1 MTNLLE
7 LEKLKMVFYAKREL
21 FRSVGVKA
29 IDGVSL
35 NIEKGQTVALVGES
49 GSGKTTLG
57 RLSLRLLEPAAGRI
71 LFDNRDLTQ
80 LREEE
85 LIWFRKR
92 AQAIF
97 QDPYS
102 SIEPFMSIYQI
113 IEEPLLIHG
122 MANSA
127 DRKELV
133 HKVLEDVRLTPAENF
148 ASKYPHELSG
158 GQRQR
163 VGIARAVVLKPEYIV
178 ADEPVSMID
187 ASSRSEILQVLK
199 DLQEKLKIA
208 FLYITH
214 DIATAR
220 YFSDRIAV
228 MYLGRIIELG
238 PPDDVT
244 EEPLHPY
251 TKALIAAVPEPD
263 PANRFRERPVVPGE
277 PPDPINVPPN
287 CRFHPRCP
295 SFMEGKCD
303 MMDPAL
309 REIRTAHFVA
319 CHLYGLDA

>member
-1 MTNLLE
+1 MANLVE
-7 LEKLKMVFYAKREL
+7 LENLKMVFHAKREL
-21 FRSVGVKA
+21 FRSVAVKA

-57 RLSLRLLEPAAGRI
+57 RLSLRLLQPTAGRI
-71 LFDNRDLTQ
+71 LFDNRDITQ
-80 LREEE
+80 PKEAE
-85 LIWFRKR
+85 LVWFRKR

-102 SIEPFMSIYQI
+102 SIDPFMSIYQI
-113 IEEPLLIHG
+113 LEEPLVIHG
-122 MANSA
+122 MTNSD
-127 DRKELV
+127 DRRALV

-148 ASKYPHELSG
+148 VSKYPHELSG

-163 VGIARAVVLKPEYIV
+163 VGIARAVILKPEYIV

-199 DLQEKLKIA
+199 DLQQKFKIA

-214 DIATAR
+214 DIATAK
-220 YFSDRIAV
+220 YFSDKIAV
-228 MYLGRIIELG
+228 MYLGRIVELG
-238 PPDDVT
+238 PPDDVI

-251 TKALIAAVPEPD
+251 TQALIAAVPEPD
-263 PANRFRERPVVPGE
+263 PANRLKERPVVPGE
-277 PPDPINVPPN
+277 PPDPSNVPPY

-295 SFMEGKCD
+295 SFMKGKCD
-303 MMDPAL
+303 VVDSAL
-309 REIRTAHFVA
+309 REVRTAHFVA
-319 CHLYGLDA
+319 CHLYG